1 MKTQA
6 KIKGDCMCDKE
17 HAQRCWSPNL
27 TGENAPKTD
36 ASIGFPKI
44 RTEGRL
50 HRIKEEAA
58 CSLHIVC

>member
-27 TGENAPKTD
+27 TGEMHQKQMLPSAFRKSGQKD
-36 ASIGFPKI
+36 GF
-44 RTEGRL
+44 
-50 HRIKEEAA
+50 
-58 CSLHIVC
+58 IV